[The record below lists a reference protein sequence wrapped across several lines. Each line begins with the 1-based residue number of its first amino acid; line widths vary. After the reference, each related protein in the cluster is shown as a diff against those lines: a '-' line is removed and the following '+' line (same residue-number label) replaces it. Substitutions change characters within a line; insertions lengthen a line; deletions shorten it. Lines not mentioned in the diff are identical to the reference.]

1 MSRVSA
7 PQLGLLSL
15 VGLILVGATGCVAR
29 DIGYED
35 VRRTT
40 ADRIGQDVRW
50 REMDGGDAASKR
62 TRELLQKPLTA
73 ESASEL
79 ALLNNSG
86 LQAAFEDLGVARAAL
101 VRALAVPNPE
111 AEAGLRFHAS
121 SQQRPEI
128 TVRALESL
136 SGFVLLPLR
145 NGVARSELEAAKAS
159 VGGAILDVAFEARR
173 AFYEY
178 QASVQVLELRRTIL
192 EATHASYEAAL
203 AIRDAGNATDLT
215 LANERAL
222 YEESR
227 ILHAQAEMTS
237 VTAREK
243 LQALIGL
250 PRAAK
255 DLTLEPRLADP
266 PASELAT
273 ETLENRAIERSLD
286 LGALRSRLE
295 AAARRA
301 NLSRVQGL
309 LPDLRVGAEAER
321 EEEWA
326 VGPAAALSLP
336 IFYQGQGEV
345 GAALAEMRRERES
358 YKDTALRIRAAAR
371 SARARLT
378 ATRTN
383 ANYYRTVLAPLR
395 QQIVHDTELEYNAMA
410 VGVFQLLQAKRDQ
423 IETARAYVE
432 ELRDYWLARAE
443 VEELAAGR
451 LVRPSMTMSARE
463 TMPSGSRSG
472 ESMH

>member
-1 MSRVSA
+1 MNGSA
-7 PQLGLLSL
+7 RPPFGVLSL
-15 VGLILVGATGCVAR
+15 VGVLGTTGCVAR

-50 REMDGGDAASKR
+50 HEMDGGGAVAKR

-73 ESASEL
+73 DSASEL
-79 ALLNNSG
+79 ALLNSSG
-86 LQAAFEDLGVARAAL
+86 LQAAFEDLGVARAGL

-111 AEAGLRFHAS
+111 AEAGLRFHPS
-121 SQQRPEI
+121 SHQRPEI

-136 SGFVLLPLR
+136 SGFVFLPLR
-145 NGVARSELEAAKAS
+145 NGVARSELEAAKAA
-159 VGGAILDVAFEARR
+159 VAGAILDVAFETRR

-192 EATHASYEAAL
+192 EATHASYETAL
-203 AIRDAGNATDLT
+203 AIHDAGNATDLT

-227 ILHAQAEMTS
+227 ILHTQAQMMS
-237 VTAREK
+237 VTARER
-243 LQALIGL
+243 LQALLGF
-250 PRAAK
+250 PRAEE
-255 DLTLEPRLADP
+255 LTLEPRLADP
-266 PASELAT
+266 PAEELAT
-273 ETLENRAIERSLD
+273 DTLEKRAIERSLD
-286 LGALRSRLE
+286 LGAVRGRLE
-295 AAARRA
+295 AAAKRA

-326 VGPAAALSLP
+326 VGPAASLSLP

-345 GAALAEMRRERES
+345 GAALADMRRERES

-371 SARARLT
+371 SATSRLT
-378 ATRTN
+378 AARTN
-383 ANYYRTVLAPLR
+383 VNYYRTVLAPLR
-395 QQIVHDTELEYNAMA
+395 QEIVKNTELEYNAMA

-432 ELRDYWLARAE
+432 QLRDYWVARAE

-451 LVRPSMTMSARE
+451 LVRSPVTASARDA
-463 TMPSGSRSG
+463 MPSASRSEAHG
-472 ESMH
+472 L